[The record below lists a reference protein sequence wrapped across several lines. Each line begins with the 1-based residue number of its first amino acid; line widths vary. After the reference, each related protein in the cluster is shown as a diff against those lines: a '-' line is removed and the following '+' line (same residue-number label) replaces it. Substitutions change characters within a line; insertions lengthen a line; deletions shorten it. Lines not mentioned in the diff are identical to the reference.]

1 MTTAAFMRR
10 GLFVAR
16 PTAASLSNRI
26 VATTAAIELLN
37 LGFIANPEQLQQLPV
52 EELKQLIATAA
63 QLIGADRTW
72 VPMYPGF
79 PEQVMNI
86 SDGAV
91 FFNAITHY
99 LTLRQWRP
107 DEHSKLKTAS
117 PRVLALVTPD
127 TLMLVNE
134 WEKARAL
141 SEADREFVHDLAEYL
156 DTDTA
161 ALFQAATFR
170 NGENFAT
177 ALWDVWYATGGNQD
191 ATLSAGLDS
200 ARNVDD
206 VLRTVLTTVFVDD
219 SERARDL
226 LCSAEHPV
234 NITPIP
240 RRHRVAIITAL
251 ARFSNDFNLDLLAHR
266 RHLWRRLMR
275 RIHPFDVTG
284 HQAAQH
290 QLDVIH
296 GNSNYRTLNSRIE
309 TALETSDVVEAVRLL
324 EHTPGNFVRRLD
336 HLMRLATSS
345 RTKDWEKKAR
355 AIENTARKVLSN
367 VSLTTLISAYNGLQ
381 NRDSRVVVT
390 RVGSR
395 SNKLRERVITKVDA
409 KLLGNVTAALLDG
422 MVARLATAPPPIAPV
437 PVVGDAP
444 VELVRRDASS
454 GLRHASCGQHLPAQ
468 DRDITD
474 VIRMFVPW
482 FGNDIYPKL
491 RHISRGERLP
501 LPDKDTTDII
511 RMFVHGFGHDIC
523 LGVVFTD
530 THFQHIIDS
539 LDYANI
545 IRNPMHGF
553 VTHSGDITNAS
564 TQDGMC
570 EFIDIT
576 LRHEHNHILSRIG
589 KKPDFIQKFPSAR
602 YAIMSIV
609 SSNKGYNGEL
619 FADIDTVAGVMTRT
633 HSMTGQVF
641 EPRTV
646 ETAAHVTVRSIS
658 AIPLIVDLEQWELI
672 WLDTS
677 IGDQFGG
684 CSSMGQQDVL
694 KVAQAEMEA
703 TKNRLSVGELMR
715 LWARA
720 HNAKTIDKAADQAQ
734 ARILLDAC

>member
-16 PTAASLSNRI
+16 PTAASPSNRI

-191 ATLSAGLDS
+191 VTLSTGLDS

-206 VLRTVLTTVFVDD
+206 VLDD

-226 LCSAEHPV
+226 LCSAKHPV
-234 NITPIP
+234 NITPIS
-240 RRHRVAIITAL
+240 RRHRVAIIAAL
-251 ARFSNDFNLDLLAHR
+251 ARFSNEFNLDLLARR
-266 RHLWRRLMR
+266 RHIWRRVMR

-309 TALETSDVVEAVRLL
+309 TALEASDVVEAVRLL

-367 VSLTTLISAYNGLQ
+367 VSLTTLTSAYNGLQ

-454 GLRHASCGQHLPAQ
+454 GLRHTSCGQHLPAQ

-576 LRHEHNHILSRIG
+576 LRHKHNHILSRIG

-633 HSMTGQVF
+633 HSMAGQVF

-734 ARILLDAC
+734 ERILLDAC

>member
-16 PTAASLSNRI
+16 PTAASPSNRI

-37 LGFIANPEQLQQLPV
+37 LGFIANPEELQQLPA
-52 EELKQLIATAA
+52 EELKQLIAMAA
-63 QLIGADRTW
+63 QLISADRTW
-72 VPMYPGF
+72 VPMYPDF

-99 LTLRQWRP
+99 LALRQWRP
-107 DEHSKLKTAS
+107 DEHSKPKTAS

-127 TLMLVNE
+127 ALMLVNE
-134 WEKARAL
+134 WEKASAL
-141 SEADREFVHDLAEYL
+141 SEADREVVHDLAEYL

-161 ALFQAATFR
+161 ALFQTTTFR

-206 VLRTVLTTVFVDD
+206 VLRTVLTVFVDD

-390 RVGSR
+390 RVGGH

-409 KLLGNVTAALLDG
+409 KLLGNVTTALLDG

-530 THFQHIIDS
+530 THFQHIIGS
-539 LDYANI
+539 LDYTNI
-545 IRNPMHGF
+545 IRNPMHDF

-576 LRHEHNHILSRIG
+576 LRHKHNHILSWIG

-633 HSMTGQVF
+633 HSMAGQVF

>member
-1 MTTAAFMRR
+1 MRR

-16 PTAASLSNRI
+16 PTAASPSNRI

-99 LTLRQWRP
+99 LTLRQWRT
-107 DEHSKLKTAS
+107 DEHSTLKTAS

-206 VLRTVLTTVFVDD
+206 VLRTVLTVFVDD

-284 HQAAQH
+284 HQEEQ
-290 QLDVIH
+290 
-296 GNSNYRTLNSRIE
+296 R
-309 TALETSDVVEAVRLL
+309 
-324 EHTPGNFVRRLD
+324 PGAGDLKAS
-336 HLMRLATSS
+336 RLARLHRLSQPHLRDGHITDDCCGG
-345 RTKDWEKKAR
+345 RTVRAAGKRRSGQAR
-355 AIENTARKVLSN
+355 SGSTGGELHGSPSDKQPR
-367 VSLTTLISAYNGLQ
+367 
-381 NRDSRVVVT
+381 
-390 RVGSR
+390 SR
-395 SNKLRERVITKVDA
+395 SI
-409 KLLGNVTAALLDG
+409 
-422 MVARLATAPPPIAPV
+422 
-437 PVVGDAP
+437 
-444 VELVRRDASS
+444 
-454 GLRHASCGQHLPAQ
+454 
-468 DRDITD
+468 
-474 VIRMFVPW
+474 
-482 FGNDIYPKL
+482 
-491 RHISRGERLP
+491 
-501 LPDKDTTDII
+501 
-511 RMFVHGFGHDIC
+511 
-523 LGVVFTD
+523 
-530 THFQHIIDS
+530 
-539 LDYANI
+539 
-545 IRNPMHGF
+545 
-553 VTHSGDITNAS
+553 AS
-564 TQDGMC
+564 T
-570 EFIDIT
+570 
-576 LRHEHNHILSRIG
+576 S
-589 KKPDFIQKFPSAR
+589 PWVSA
-602 YAIMSIV
+602 S
-609 SSNKGYNGEL
+609 
-619 FADIDTVAGVMTRT
+619 
-633 HSMTGQVF
+633 
-641 EPRTV
+641 PR
-646 ETAAHVTVRSIS
+646 
-658 AIPLIVDLEQWELI
+658 
-672 WLDTS
+672 
-677 IGDQFGG
+677 
-684 CSSMGQQDVL
+684 
-694 KVAQAEMEA
+694 
-703 TKNRLSVGELMR
+703 
-715 LWARA
+715 
-720 HNAKTIDKAADQAQ
+720 
-734 ARILLDAC
+734 

>member
-16 PTAASLSNRI
+16 PTAASPSNRI

-206 VLRTVLTTVFVDD
+206 VLRTVLTVFVDD

-390 RVGSR
+390 RVGGH

-409 KLLGNVTAALLDG
+409 KLLGNVTTALLDG

-530 THFQHIIDS
+530 THFQHIIGS
-539 LDYANI
+539 LDYTNI
-545 IRNPMHGF
+545 IRNPMHDF

-576 LRHEHNHILSRIG
+576 LRHKHNHILSWIG

-633 HSMTGQVF
+633 HSMASQVF

-677 IGDQFGG
+677 IGDQFGD

-734 ARILLDAC
+734 ERILLDTC

>member
-1 MTTAAFMRR
+1 M
-10 GLFVAR
+10 
-16 PTAASLSNRI
+16 
-26 VATTAAIELLN
+26 
-37 LGFIANPEQLQQLPV
+37 
-52 EELKQLIATAA
+52 
-63 QLIGADRTW
+63 
-72 VPMYPGF
+72 
-79 PEQVMNI
+79 
-86 SDGAV
+86 
-91 FFNAITHY
+91 
-99 LTLRQWRP
+99 
-107 DEHSKLKTAS
+107 
-117 PRVLALVTPD
+117 
-127 TLMLVNE
+127 
-134 WEKARAL
+134 
-141 SEADREFVHDLAEYL
+141 
-156 DTDTA
+156 
-161 ALFQAATFR
+161 
-170 NGENFAT
+170 
-177 ALWDVWYATGGNQD
+177 
-191 ATLSAGLDS
+191 
-200 ARNVDD
+200 
-206 VLRTVLTTVFVDD
+206 
-219 SERARDL
+219 
-226 LCSAEHPV
+226 
-234 NITPIP
+234 
-240 RRHRVAIITAL
+240 AIITAL

-381 NRDSRVVVT
+381 NRDSCVVIT
-390 RVGSR
+390 RVGGR

-409 KLLGNVTAALLDG
+409 KLLGNITAALLDG

-530 THFQHIIDS
+530 THFQHIIGS
-539 LDYANI
+539 LDYTNI

-576 LRHEHNHILSRIG
+576 LRHKHNHILSWIG

-609 SSNKGYNGEL
+609 SYNKGYNGEL

-633 HSMTGQVF
+633 HSMAGQVF

-677 IGDQFGG
+677 IGDQFGD

-734 ARILLDAC
+734 ERILLDTC

>member
-16 PTAASLSNRI
+16 PTAASPSNRI

-37 LGFIANPEQLQQLPV
+37 LGFIANPEELQQLPA
-52 EELKQLIATAA
+52 EELKQLIAMAA
-63 QLIGADRTW
+63 QLISADRTW
-72 VPMYPGF
+72 VPMYPDF

-206 VLRTVLTTVFVDD
+206 VLRTVLTVFVDD

-390 RVGSR
+390 RVGGR

-454 GLRHASCGQHLPAQ
+454 GLRHATCGQHLPAQ

-530 THFQHIIDS
+530 THFQHIIGS
-539 LDYANI
+539 LDYTNI
-545 IRNPMHGF
+545 IRNPMHDF

-576 LRHEHNHILSRIG
+576 LRHKHNHILSWIG

-633 HSMTGQVF
+633 HSMAGQVF

-734 ARILLDAC
+734 ERILLDAC

>member
-1 MTTAAFMRR
+1 MTTAAFIRR

-16 PTAASLSNRI
+16 PTAASPSNRI

-206 VLRTVLTTVFVDD
+206 VLRTVLTVFVDD

-390 RVGSR
+390 RVGGR

-633 HSMTGQVF
+633 HSMAGQVF

-677 IGDQFGG
+677 IGNQFDG
-684 CSSMGQQDVL
+684 CSMGQQDVL

-715 LWARA
+715 LWACA
-720 HNAKTIDKAADQAQ
+720 HNAKTIDEAADQAQ

>member
-16 PTAASLSNRI
+16 PTAASPSNRI

-37 LGFIANPEQLQQLPV
+37 LGFIANPEELQQLPA
-52 EELKQLIATAA
+52 EELKQLIAMAA
-63 QLIGADRTW
+63 QLISADRTW
-72 VPMYPGF
+72 VPMYPDF

-99 LTLRQWRP
+99 LALRQWRP
-107 DEHSKLKTAS
+107 DEHSKPKTAS

-127 TLMLVNE
+127 ALMLVNE
-134 WEKARAL
+134 WEKASAL

-191 ATLSAGLDS
+191 VTLSTGLDS

-206 VLRTVLTTVFVDD
+206 VLRTVLTVFVDD

-390 RVGSR
+390 RVGGH

-409 KLLGNVTAALLDG
+409 KLLGNVTTALLDG

-530 THFQHIIDS
+530 THFQHIIGS
-539 LDYANI
+539 LDYTNI
-545 IRNPMHGF
+545 IRNPMHDF

-576 LRHEHNHILSRIG
+576 LRHKHNHILSWIG

-633 HSMTGQVF
+633 HSMAGQVF

>member
-16 PTAASLSNRI
+16 PTAASPSNRI

-37 LGFIANPEQLQQLPV
+37 LGFIANPEELQQLPA
-52 EELKQLIATAA
+52 EELKQLIAMAA
-63 QLIGADRTW
+63 QLISADRTW
-72 VPMYPGF
+72 VPMYPDF

-99 LTLRQWRP
+99 LALRQWRP
-107 DEHSKLKTAS
+107 DEHSKPKTAS

-127 TLMLVNE
+127 ALMLVNE
-134 WEKARAL
+134 WEKASAL

-161 ALFQAATFR
+161 ALFQTTTFR

-191 ATLSAGLDS
+191 VTLSTGLDS

-206 VLRTVLTTVFVDD
+206 VLRTVLTVFVDD

-390 RVGSR
+390 RVGGH

-409 KLLGNVTAALLDG
+409 KLLGNVTTALLDG

-530 THFQHIIDS
+530 THFQHIIGS
-539 LDYANI
+539 LDYTNI
-545 IRNPMHGF
+545 IRNPMHDF

-576 LRHEHNHILSRIG
+576 LRHKHNHILSWIG

-633 HSMTGQVF
+633 HSMAGQVF

-734 ARILLDAC
+734 ERILLDAC

>member
-16 PTAASLSNRI
+16 PTAASPSNRI

-99 LTLRQWRP
+99 LTLRQWRR

-206 VLRTVLTTVFVDD
+206 VLRTVLTVFVDD

-530 THFQHIIDS
+530 THFQHIIGS
-539 LDYANI
+539 LDYTNI

-576 LRHEHNHILSRIG
+576 LRHKHNHILSWIG

-602 YAIMSIV
+602 YAIMSVV
-609 SSNKGYNGEL
+609 SYNKSYNGEL

-677 IGDQFGG
+677 IGDQFG
-684 CSSMGQQDVL
+684 SYSMGQQDVL
-694 KVAQAEMEA
+694 KVTQAEMEA

-734 ARILLDAC
+734 ERILLDAC

>member
-16 PTAASLSNRI
+16 PTAASPSNRI

-37 LGFIANPEQLQQLPV
+37 LGFITNPEQLQQLPV

-206 VLRTVLTTVFVDD
+206 VLRTVLTVFVDD

-390 RVGSR
+390 RVGGR

-523 LGVVFTD
+523 LGVVFTN
-530 THFQHIIDS
+530 THFQHIIGS

-576 LRHEHNHILSRIG
+576 LRHKHNHILSWIG

-602 YAIMSIV
+602 YAIMSVV
-609 SSNKGYNGEL
+609 SYNKSYNGEL
-619 FADIDTVAGVMTRT
+619 FADIDTVAGVMTRI

-677 IGDQFGG
+677 IGNQFGG

>member
-16 PTAASLSNRI
+16 PTAASPSNRI

-206 VLRTVLTTVFVDD
+206 VLRTVLTVFVDD

-390 RVGSR
+390 RVGGH

-409 KLLGNVTAALLDG
+409 KLLGNVTTALLDG

-530 THFQHIIDS
+530 THFQHIIGS
-539 LDYANI
+539 LDYTNI
-545 IRNPMHGF
+545 IRNPMHDF

-564 TQDGMC
+564 TQDGMR

-576 LRHEHNHILSRIG
+576 LRHKHNHILSWIG
-589 KKPDFIQKFPSAR
+589 KNPDFIQKFPSAR

-633 HSMTGQVF
+633 HSMAGQVF

-734 ARILLDAC
+734 ERILLDAC

>member
-16 PTAASLSNRI
+16 PTAASPSNRI

-206 VLRTVLTTVFVDD
+206 VLRTVLTVFVDD

-390 RVGSR
+390 RVGGR

-530 THFQHIIDS
+530 THFQHIISS

-576 LRHEHNHILSRIG
+576 LRHKHNHILSWIG

-602 YAIMSIV
+602 YAIMSVV
-609 SSNKGYNGEL
+609 SYNKSYNGEL

-677 IGDQFGG
+677 IGNQFGG

>member
-16 PTAASLSNRI
+16 PTAASPSNRI

-177 ALWDVWYATGGNQD
+177 ALWDVWYATDGNQD

-206 VLRTVLTTVFVDD
+206 VLRTVLTVFVDD

-345 RTKDWEKKAR
+345 RTKDWEKKAH

-390 RVGSR
+390 RVGGR

-530 THFQHIIDS
+530 THFQHIIGS
-539 LDYANI
+539 LDYTNI

-576 LRHEHNHILSRIG
+576 LRHKHNHMLSWIG

-734 ARILLDAC
+734 ERILLDAC

>member
-16 PTAASLSNRI
+16 PTAASPSNRI

-99 LTLRQWRP
+99 LTLRQWRT
-107 DEHSKLKTAS
+107 DEHSTLKTAS

-206 VLRTVLTTVFVDD
+206 VLRTVLTVFVDD

-390 RVGSR
+390 RVGGR

-409 KLLGNVTAALLDG
+409 KLFGNVTAALLDG
-422 MVARLATAPPPIAPV
+422 MVARLATAPPPIAPI

-530 THFQHIIDS
+530 THFQHIIGS
-539 LDYANI
+539 LDYTNI

-576 LRHEHNHILSRIG
+576 LRHKHNHILSWIG

-633 HSMTGQVF
+633 HSMAGQVF

-677 IGDQFGG
+677 IGDQFGD

-734 ARILLDAC
+734 ERILLDTC

>member
-16 PTAASLSNRI
+16 PTAASPSNRI

-134 WEKARAL
+134 WEKASAL

-206 VLRTVLTTVFVDD
+206 VLRTVLTVFVDD

-390 RVGSR
+390 RVGGR

-530 THFQHIIDS
+530 THFQHIIGS
-539 LDYANI
+539 LDYTNI

-576 LRHEHNHILSRIG
+576 LRHKHNHILSWIG

-734 ARILLDAC
+734 ERILLDAC

>member
-16 PTAASLSNRI
+16 PTAASPSNRI

-37 LGFIANPEQLQQLPV
+37 LGFIANPEELQQLPA
-52 EELKQLIATAA
+52 EELKQLIAMAA
-63 QLIGADRTW
+63 QLISADRTW
-72 VPMYPGF
+72 VPMYPDF

-206 VLRTVLTTVFVDD
+206 VLRTVLTVFVDD

-390 RVGSR
+390 RVGGR

-454 GLRHASCGQHLPAQ
+454 GLRHATCGQHLPAQ

-530 THFQHIIDS
+530 THFQHIIGS
-539 LDYANI
+539 LDYTNI
-545 IRNPMHGF
+545 IRNPMHDF

-576 LRHEHNHILSRIG
+576 LRHKHNHILSWIG

-633 HSMTGQVF
+633 HSMAGQVF

-677 IGDQFGG
+677 IGNQFGS

-734 ARILLDAC
+734 ERILLDAC

>member
-16 PTAASLSNRI
+16 PTAASPSNRI

-206 VLRTVLTTVFVDD
+206 VLRTVLTVFVDD

-266 RHLWRRLMR
+266 CHLWRRLMR

-390 RVGSR
+390 RVGGH

-409 KLLGNVTAALLDG
+409 KLLGNVTTALLDG

-530 THFQHIIDS
+530 THFQHIIGS
-539 LDYANI
+539 LDYTNI
-545 IRNPMHGF
+545 IRNPMHDF

-576 LRHEHNHILSRIG
+576 LRHKHNHILSWIG

-633 HSMTGQVF
+633 HSMASQVF

-677 IGDQFGG
+677 IGDQFGD

-734 ARILLDAC
+734 ERILLDTC

>member
-16 PTAASLSNRI
+16 PTAASPSNRI

-177 ALWDVWYATGGNQD
+177 ALWDVWYATDGNQD

-206 VLRTVLTTVFVDD
+206 VLRTVLTVFVDD

-390 RVGSR
+390 RVGGR

-530 THFQHIIDS
+530 THFQHIIGS
-539 LDYANI
+539 LDYTNI

-576 LRHEHNHILSRIG
+576 LRHKHNHILSWIG

-633 HSMTGQVF
+633 HSMAGQVF

-677 IGDQFGG
+677 IGDQFGD

-734 ARILLDAC
+734 ERILLDTC

>member
-16 PTAASLSNRI
+16 PTAASPSNRI

-91 FFNAITHY
+91 FFKAITHY

-107 DEHSKLKTAS
+107 DEHSRLKTAS

-177 ALWDVWYATGGNQD
+177 ALWDVWYATDGNQD

-206 VLRTVLTTVFVDD
+206 VLRTVLTVFVDD

-390 RVGSR
+390 RVGGR

-530 THFQHIIDS
+530 THFQRIIGS
-539 LDYANI
+539 LDYTNI

-576 LRHEHNHILSRIG
+576 LRHKHNHMLSWIG

-609 SSNKGYNGEL
+609 SYNKGYNGEL

-633 HSMTGQVF
+633 HSMAGQVF

-734 ARILLDAC
+734 ERILLDAC

>member
-16 PTAASLSNRI
+16 PTAASPSNRI

-206 VLRTVLTTVFVDD
+206 VLRTVLTVFVDD

-381 NRDSRVVVT
+381 NRDSCVVIT
-390 RVGSR
+390 RVGGR

-409 KLLGNVTAALLDG
+409 KLLGNATAALLDG

-530 THFQHIIDS
+530 THFQHIIGS
-539 LDYANI
+539 LDYTNI

-576 LRHEHNHILSRIG
+576 LRHKHNHILSRIG

-609 SSNKGYNGEL
+609 SHNKGYNGEL

-633 HSMTGQVF
+633 HSMAGQVF

-734 ARILLDAC
+734 ERILLDAC